1 MLRNMRRLNWTSG
14 VPRIWLKDPW
24 KDLAF
29 LIQKFITCEG
39 RFSLIFLYH
48 IKLLMH
54 LKGEK
59 PLNIPYYFLNILTKM
74 AKSIQRQT
82 KNVERSLYHHG
93 LIKLVVKHELS
104 KKGIGWSEFLASNG
118 FEDDDKG
125 TEEHASR
132 NISQETTR
140 HQELVDQPRKKK
152 KKKKVSKD
160 T

>member
-1 MLRNMRRLNWTSG
+1 MRRLNWTYG
-14 VPRIWLKDPW
+14 VLRIYLKDTW

-29 LIQKFITCEG
+29 LIQKFLTCEG

-93 LIKLVVKHELS
+93 LIKLVVKHEIS
-104 KKGIGWSEFLASNG
+104 KKGIGRS
-118 FEDDDKG
+118 
-125 TEEHASR
+125 
-132 NISQETTR
+132 
-140 HQELVDQPRKKK
+140 
-152 KKKKVSKD
+152 
-160 T
+160 